1 MELAI
6 ATLMFIGYLI
16 YSSFKGNSTDSVNDL
31 GGFVDTSADT
41 ITVKIAEAI
50 ARAEGFYV
58 AGSRPARNHNPGD
71 MTADLIGR
79 STGKDGSFVVY
90 ANDGDGWLNL
100 YAQIN
105 AWLNGTS
112 HHATADSTISQIASF
127 YTDTEQDIWANNVAN
142 YLGVD
147 VSTPIGE
154 LA

>member
-6 ATLMFIGYLI
+6 LALGFIAYLL
-16 YSSFKGNSTDSVNDL
+16 YKGNSDNSDSIDSL
-31 GGFVDTSADT
+31 GGVVDISADT

-58 AGSRPARNHNPGD
+58 SGSRPARNHNPGD

-79 STGKDGSFVVY
+79 SIGKDGSFVIY

-105 AWLNGTS
+105 AWFNGTS
-112 HHATADSTISQIASF
+112 RHATSTSTIAQIASF
-127 YTDTEQDIWANNVAN
+127 YTDTQQDIWAKNVAE

-147 VSTPIGE
+147 VSTQIGD